1 MDWFWTSCPI
11 GCMVAQEHVGTE
23 FSRYMQTCCRV
34 ILSTATVLDYEVRR
48 VIGWGSS
55 GNQNIGI
62 VCVKSMKQQGI
73 YTWLRMLGYT
83 AMDHRQ
89 PWYQGVTNADLQQL
103 GHEPCAHFCGT
114 HKNGRRRPLC
124 AFFCSAASVMLVL
137 LSSMVNNRLRRVM
150 VSYICMHYMYL
161 RRVCRVQGSG
171 CMEMESSDGIL
182 ACHAVASSTIKGR
195 GMEISGLHDLKF
207 MDDSTTNCLQH
218 LTDGMDQFGVRFKL
232 CDGAGDCIDGCRH
245 GL

>member
-1 MDWFWTSCPI
+1 MD
-11 GCMVAQEHVGTE
+11 
-23 FSRYMQTCCRV
+23 R
-34 ILSTATVLDYEVRR
+34 LVLDYLAAQYGAWWLRSTVAQNSDGICRLQGYT
-48 VIGWGSS
+48 VYGHSIGHP
-55 GNQNIGI
+55 
-62 VCVKSMKQQGI
+62 QGI
-73 YTWLRMLGYT
+73 HTWFRMVGYV

-195 GMEISGLHDLKF
+195 GMGNF
-207 MDDSTTNCLQH
+207 
-218 LTDGMDQFGVRFKL
+218 RF
-232 CDGAGDCIDGCRH
+232 ARFEVH
-245 GL
+245 G